1 LSQAVI
7 NEPPAQIT
15 QHGKAQGRE
24 RTDHSI
30 TQVQEASMGA
40 GSLNQI
46 GHCDTVVLH
55 FLSCEGDFIVAVSVR
70 LKPDISKVLERECKR
85 QRKTRTALIHE
96 ALLQPVRPR
105 LGDVIREVLADA
117 PQGLGIERSQ
127 PKDIDARD
135 WAK

>member
-1 LSQAVI
+1 
-7 NEPPAQIT
+7 
-15 QHGKAQGRE
+15 
-24 RTDHSI
+24 
-30 TQVQEASMGA
+30 M
-40 GSLNQI
+40 
-46 GHCDTVVLH
+46 
-55 FLSCEGDFIVAVSVR
+55 AVSVR
-70 LKPDISKVLERECKR
+70 LKPEISKVLERECKR

-96 ALLQPVRPR
+96 ALVAFLQPVRPK